1 MNSVL
6 EAWKMSDW
14 LNVGEIVNT
23 HGIRGEVRVI
33 SRTDFPEN
41 RYQTGSQLTLF
52 QEDKPP
58 VPVTIAGWRKHKQ
71 FDLLRFETY
80 DNVNDVEQF
89 KGALLKIRQSDLAE
103 DELFEGEF
111 YHFEI
116 IGLEVITVDGQKL
129 GKVKEILTPGANDVW
144 VVQPEH
150 RKKELLIPY
159 IEEVVKEIDLDKG
172 IVVIEP
178 MEGLLDL

>member
-1 MNSVL
+1 
-6 EAWKMSDW
+6 MSDW

-41 RYQTGSQLTLF
+41 RYKTGSQLTIF
-52 QEDKPP
+52 QEGKPP
-58 VPVTIAGWRKHKQ
+58 LPVTIAGWRKHKQ
-71 FDLLRFETY
+71 FDLLRFASYE
-80 DNVNDVEQF
+80 NVNDVEQF
-89 KGALLKIRQSDLAE
+89 KGAFLKVHRSSLAE

-116 IGLEVITVDGQKL
+116 IGLEVFTVDGEKL
-129 GKVKEILTPGANDVW
+129 GTVKEILTPGANDVW
-144 VVQPEH
+144 VIHPVN

-159 IEEVVKEIDLDKG
+159 VEEVVKDIDLDKG
-172 IVVIEP
+172 IIVIEP